1 MSTIPN
7 FLARFSHQ
15 LTYLTLSFLLVTG
28 LHAQVLEEV
37 VVTAQKREQSVQEVG
52 IAITSLTG
60 TEIRE
65 LGFATALDI
74 SHQTPGLEVASAYGT
89 GSSAQIMIRGV
100 GQNDFGEGHESP
112 VTPYIDE
119 FYLVSVPAADFS
131 MFDLERVEVLK
142 GPQGTL
148 FGRNST
154 GGLIHYVTAKPTK
167 ETSGFV
173 SIGGGSYS
181 EIKAE
186 GAISGSLSDSL
197 AGRLSF
203 LSHHSDGFKKNLN
216 PLLDDGGEAGT
227 DAVRAQLLFED
238 SEDLSILLKAEYGE
252 IDTIHNYYESIPLTA
267 PDPVTGLYDVNPGGV
282 DGAGFNENNFGAGAR
297 NVTTA
302 DFPTF
307 LKQDSLHFAL
317 RIEKEFENFT
327 VTSLTGYLDLDRQ
340 LNEDC
345 DASANSLCF
354 AEFPYETDWFTQEL
368 RIHGSTDR
376 MRWTAGAFY
385 LDQDAENHPRATFN
399 IPFDPPTTLDPVT
412 GLYNGFQ
419 FPIELAGNWTMN
431 TKSYSVYGQ
440 VEYDFADRFTFIA
453 GIRWTKDEKDFSDVD
468 NATLRSCP
476 GFLLGPAG
484 FCFLPADGG
493 PGIPNPITGSY
504 RDNLISFR
512 AELDYRATDDIM
524 LYASIS
530 QGTKGGGFNNGFYGS
545 DIALDNSLINYGA
558 EKNIAYEIGFKSSLM
573 NDRTRLNGSA
583 FYYDYNDFQAFNWIG
598 FGGQIT
604 NSDATSKGGELEL
617 ESLLTDQITAK
628 LGLSFLDTNVKN
640 VTGRAAT
647 YVADRDAA
655 YSPDFTGNGSVS
667 YDFDLT
673 GDTSVRLYWNW
684 NYSDNRFS
692 NNFSEESERNESYF
706 VHNAS
711 AIINWRGNWTLTVY
725 GRNLSDNEHEHRSF
739 TFSDLGYRQVM
750 YDKGRTVG
758 ASLAYTF

>member
-1 MSTIPN
+1 MSTIPS
-7 FLARFSHQ
+7 FLARFSRQ
-15 LTYLTLSFLLVTG
+15 LTYSTLSFLLVTG

-37 VVTAQKREQSVQEVG
+37 VVTAQKREQSVQDVG

-74 SHQTPGLEVASAYGT
+74 SQQTPGLEVASAYGT
-89 GSSAQIMIRGV
+89 GSSAQVMIRGV

-154 GGLIHYVTAKPTK
+154 GGLLHYITVKPTK

-227 DAVRAQLLFED
+227 DAVRAQLLFEQ

-252 IDTIHNYYESIPLTA
+252 IDTIHNYYESIPLSA
-267 PDPVTGLYDVNPGGV
+267 PDPVTGLYDVNPDGV
-282 DGAGFNENNFGAGAR
+282 DGAGFNEKNFGAGAR

-302 DFPTF
+302 DYPTF

-327 VTSLTGYLDLDRQ
+327 VTSLTGYLDLERQ
-340 LNEDC
+340 LDEDC
-345 DASANSLCF
+345 DATANSLCF

-376 MRWTAGAFY
+376 MRWTAGAYY

-399 IPFDPPTTLDPVT
+399 IPFEPPTTLDPVT

-440 VEYDFADRFTFIA
+440 VEYDFADQFTFIA

-545 DIALDNSLINYGA
+545 DIALDHSLINYGA
-558 EKNIAYEIGFKSSLM
+558 EKNIAYEIGFKSTLM

-617 ESLLTDQITAK
+617 ESLLTDQITVQ

-655 YSPDFTGNGSVS
+655 YSPDFTSNGSVS

-684 NYSDNRFS
+684 NHSDNRFS

-711 AIINWRGNWTLTVY
+711 AIINWRDNWTLTVY
-725 GRNLSDNEHEHRSF
+725 GRNLSDNEREHRSF

-750 YDKGRTVG
+750 YDRGRTVG

>member
-1 MSTIPN
+1 MSMIPN

-15 LTYLTLSFLLVTG
+15 LTYSTLSFLLVTG

-37 VVTAQKREQSVQEVG
+37 VVTAQKREQSVQDVG

-154 GGLIHYVTAKPTK
+154 GGLLHYVTAKPTR

-227 DAVRAQLLFED
+227 NAVRAQLLFED

-252 IDTIHNYYESIPLTA
+252 IDTIHNYYESIPLSA

-317 RIEKEFENFT
+317 RIEKDFGNFT
-327 VTSLTGYLDLDRQ
+327 VTSLTGYLELDRQ

-345 DASANSLCF
+345 DATANSLCF

-419 FPIELAGNWTMN
+419 FPIELAGNWTMK
-431 TKSYSVYGQ
+431 TKSYSAYGQ
-440 VEYDFADRFTFIA
+440 VEYDFADQFTFIA

-468 NATLRSCP
+468 NATLRYCP

-545 DIALDNSLINYGA
+545 DIALDHSLINYGA
-558 EKNIAYEIGFKSSLM
+558 EKNIAYEIGFKSTLM

-667 YDFDLT
+667 YDFDLAD
-673 GDTSVRLYWNW
+673 DTSVRLYWNW

-711 AIINWRGNWTLTVY
+711 AIINWRENWTLTVY

-750 YDKGRTVG
+750 YDRGRTVG

>member
-15 LTYLTLSFLLVTG
+15 LTYSTLSFLLVTG

-37 VVTAQKREQSVQEVG
+37 VVTAQKREQSVQDVG

-74 SHQTPGLEVASAYGT
+74 SQQTPGLEVASAYGT

-154 GGLIHYVTAKPTK
+154 GGLLHYVTVKPTK

-252 IDTIHNYYESIPLTA
+252 IDTIHNYYESIPLSA

-327 VTSLTGYLDLDRQ
+327 VTSLTGYLDLERQ

-345 DASANSLCF
+345 DATANSLCF

-440 VEYDFADRFTFIA
+440 VEYDFADQFTFIA
-453 GIRWTKDEKDFSDVD
+453 GIRWTKDEKDFTDVD

-558 EKNIAYEIGFKSSLM
+558 EKNIAYEIGFKSTLM

-750 YDKGRTVG
+750 YDRGRTVG

>member
-15 LTYLTLSFLLVTG
+15 ITYSTLSLLLVTG

-37 VVTAQKREQSVQEVG
+37 VVTAQKREQSVQDVG

-154 GGLIHYVTAKPTK
+154 GGLLHYVTAKPTR

-186 GAISGSLSDSL
+186 GAISGSLSESL

-227 DAVRAQLLFED
+227 NAVRAQLLFED

-252 IDTIHNYYESIPLTA
+252 IDTIHNYYESIPLSA

-317 RIEKEFENFT
+317 RIEKDFENFT
-327 VTSLTGYLDLDRQ
+327 VTSLTGYLELDRQ

-345 DASANSLCF
+345 DATANSLCF

-376 MRWTAGAFY
+376 MRWTVGAFY

-419 FPIELAGNWTMN
+419 FPIELAGNWTMK
-431 TKSYSVYGQ
+431 TKSYSAYGQ
-440 VEYDFADRFTFIA
+440 VEYDFADQFTFIA

-468 NATLRSCP
+468 NATLRYCP

-545 DIALDNSLINYGA
+545 DIALDHSLINYGA
-558 EKNIAYEIGFKSSLM
+558 EKNIAYEIGFKSTLM

-667 YDFDLT
+667 YDFDLAD
-673 GDTSVRLYWNW
+673 DTSVRLYWNW

-750 YDKGRTVG
+750 YDKGRTLG